1 MVELKQKVV
10 WLWHE
15 WIKSLLIAL
24 VIVGAFRSA
33 IADWNDVPTGS
44 MKPTILEGDRI
55 FVNKLA
61 YDLKL
66 PFTSWRLAR
75 WKEPHRGDIVV
86 LRSPADGKRLVKRV
100 VGVPGDL
107 LELRN
112 NRLRINGLALTYE
125 TAAPTAR
132 LVLPANDRPNRIVA
146 VEDLGAVHHLLMITP
161 DRPAMRS
168 FDPVAVPNGRFFVM
182 GDNRDNS
189 LDSRFWGFVPEA
201 NVVGKPLFIYWSY
214 DAPKEAWTESDLRT
228 RLKYDLSILSNFFSR
243 TRWSRMGRFF

>member
-1 MVELKQKVV
+1 MVELKRRVV

-24 VIVGAFRSA
+24 VLVGAFRSA

-112 NRLRINGLALTYE
+112 NHLHINGLALTYE
-125 TAAPTAR
+125 NASPTAR
-132 LVLPANDRPNRIVA
+132 QVLPANDRSTRVVA

-168 FDPVAVPNGRFFVM
+168 FGPVAVPNGSFFVM
-182 GDNRDNS
+182 GDNRDES
-189 LDSRFWGFVPEA
+189 GDSRYFGFVRE
-201 NVVGKPLFIYWSY
+201 
-214 DAPKEAWTESDLRT
+214 D
-228 RLKYDLSILSNFFSR
+228 SILGRATGIAASVDP
-243 TRWSRMGRFF
+243 THHYLPRWQRFFHALK